1 MSLTFGCAALQG
13 HPDIINAAAW
23 SPNGRLI
30 ATACDDMQL
39 RLFDV
44 SALASQNIKFK
55 WVKTPQA
62 ALGVGFGNDG
72 SSLVAALRGARAAAG
87 PCVKDCRPY
96 FKTMQQMQYSIVLMG
111 APPPCAHAFHA
122 CCLVLAALLHCLQTA
137 G

>member
-1 MSLTFGCAALQG
+1 VWQTSPGHVRVSLLHIAARPPRLDTPPRDISLSLLSCILSQG

-39 RLFDV
+39 RVFDV
-44 SALASQNIKFK
+44 AQLVSQNIKFK

-72 SSLVAALRGARAAAG
+72 SSLVAALRGEQCWCG
-87 PCVKDCRPY
+87 SLTVV
-96 FKTMQQMQYSIVLMG
+96 S
-111 APPPCAHAFHA
+111 
-122 CCLVLAALLHCLQTA
+122 
-137 G
+137 

>member
-1 MSLTFGCAALQG
+1 MISQG

-39 RLFDV
+39 RVFDV
-44 SALASQNIKFK
+44 GQLASQNIKFK

-72 SSLVAALRGARAAAG
+72 SSLVAALRGEQCWRRG
-87 PCVKDCRPY
+87 G
-96 FKTMQQMQYSIVLMG
+96 G
-111 APPPCAHAFHA
+111 A
-122 CCLVLAALLHCLQTA
+122 VM
-137 G
+137 